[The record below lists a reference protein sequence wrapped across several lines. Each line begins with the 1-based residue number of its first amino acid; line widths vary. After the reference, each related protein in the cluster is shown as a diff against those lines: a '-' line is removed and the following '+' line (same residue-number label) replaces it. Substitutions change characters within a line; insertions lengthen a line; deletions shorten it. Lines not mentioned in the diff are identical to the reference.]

1 MPHKIDY
8 RVYYEDTDAG
18 GVVYHA
24 NFLRFAERAR
34 TEWLRE
40 VGFNQSELDIVFV
53 VRNLE
58 IEYLAPGRLDD
69 LLTVETSLQNIGRAS
84 ITLSQDFIKN
94 GKKIAL
100 MKVVLVTVSRN
111 DIKPVGVPEEI
122 KAKFAKLEN

>member
-94 GKKIAL
+94 DKKIAL

>member
-1 MPHKIDY
+1 MSHKIDY

-40 VGFNQSELDIVFV
+40 VGFNQSALDVVFV
-53 VRNLE
+53 VRSLE

-69 LLTVETSLQNIGRAS
+69 VLTVETQLQNIGRAS
-84 ITLSQDFIKN
+84 ITLSQDFIKE

-111 DIKPVGVPEEI
+111 DIKPVSVPEEI
-122 KAKFAKLEN
+122 KRKLVN